1 MLPPVLYG
9 TKLIYPEPGQVKQKG
24 SEKNMEYKTADCM
37 KSRYKCVA

>member
-24 SEKNMEYKTADCM
+24 SEKKHGI
-37 KSRYKCVA
+37 

>member
-24 SEKNMEYKTADCM
+24 SEKNMEYRDVYCKPYRFKM
-37 KSRYKCVA
+37 